1 MEIIEIENRSIQF
14 GSFEITD
21 VDKLSYYLNNLSNE
35 SKGRFGPHAFTCEAI
50 SELYKDANNY
60 KLFTAKTID
69 EDDVIAYTIIKLGWL
84 HFEIPRLSSYG
95 LKEEP
100 FDCTLAPSVADAW
113 QGCGIGTRFLSY
125 LIKTLKTEYQLKR
138 IFLWG
143 GVQSDNTKAVN
154 LYKKFGF
161 APLGYFE
168 YHGWNVDM
176 LLNL

>member
-1 MEIIEIENRSIQF
+1 MKSIELENHPIQF

-21 VDKLSYYLNNLSNE
+21 VDKLSYYLNNLSND
-35 SKGRFGPHAFTCEAI
+35 SKSRFGPHSFSREAVSQI
-50 SELYKDANNY
+50 HSDTINY
-60 KLFTAKTID
+60 RLFTARTADDD
-69 EDDVIAYTIIKLGWL
+69 EIIAYTIVKFGWL
-84 HFEIPRLSSYG
+84 DFEVPRLSSYG
-95 LKEEP
+95 LKQEP
-100 FDCTLAPSVADAW
+100 FDCTLAPSVADVW
-113 QGCGIGTRFLSY
+113 QGRGLGSRFLSY
-125 LIKTLKTEYQLKR
+125 LISTLKNEDQLKR

-161 APLGYFE
+161 VPLGYFE

>member
-1 MEIIEIENRSIQF
+1 MKSIELENHPIQF

-21 VDKLSYYLNNLSNE
+21 VEKLSYYLNNLSNE
-35 SKGRFGPHAFTCEAI
+35 SKSRFGPHAFTQEAI
-50 SELYKDANNY
+50 SKLYKDANNY
-60 KLFTAKTID
+60 KLFTAKTI
-69 EDDVIAYTIIKLGWL
+69 EDDVIAYTIIKFGWL

-113 QGCGIGTRFLSY
+113 QGRGIGTSFLSY
-125 LIKTLKTEYQLKR
+125 LIKSLRTEYHLKR

-154 LYKKFGF
+154 LYKKFDF
-161 APLGYFE
+161 VPLGYFE